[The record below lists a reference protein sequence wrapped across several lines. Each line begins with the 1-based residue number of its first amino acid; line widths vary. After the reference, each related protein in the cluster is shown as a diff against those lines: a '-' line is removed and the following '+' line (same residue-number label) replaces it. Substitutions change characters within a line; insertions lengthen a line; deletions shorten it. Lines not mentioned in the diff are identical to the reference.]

1 MKVLILSDIHGNL
14 SALQQVLERA
24 KGCHIDACVL
34 LGDLIDYGMHSNEV
48 LQELEQLPY
57 PCLCSIWGNHEY
69 AVFMQDYSRFSS
81 RRGQLC
87 AQYTRTQLNEPAWN
101 YLREEM
107 SPAGKREFLLD
118 GKRCLAVHG
127 GLDDPFWG
135 KIAPETALESYRAY
149 DYVFSGHSHIP
160 HLFEM
165 LFAADDAA
173 HRNKKKTVFINPGAV
188 GQPRNL
194 CPLAQFAILD
204 TVSGEMFQLRVPYNI
219 AAEQAAFTGQVD
231 DFYRK
236 RLAYGV

>member
-1 MKVLILSDIHGNL
+1 MKILILSDIHGNL

-24 KGCHIDACVL
+24 KACRIDAYVL

-48 LQELEQLPY
+48 LQVLEQFPY
-57 PCLCSIWGNHEY
+57 PCLSNIWGNHEY
-69 AVFMQDYSRFSS
+69 AISMQDYGRFSS

-87 AQYTRTQLNEPAWN
+87 AQYTRTQLDEPAWN
-101 YLREEM
+101 YLRKEM
-107 SPAGKREFLLD
+107 SPDGKREFLLD

-135 KIAPETALESYRAY
+135 NIAPGTELAAYGVY

-160 HLFEM
+160 HFFEM
-165 LFAADDAA
+165 LFAADDAK
-173 HRNKKKTVFINPGAV
+173 HRNRKKTVFINPGAV

-194 CPLAQFAILD
+194 CPMAQFAILD
-204 TVSGEMFQLRVPYNI
+204 TVSGGMSQLRVPYDI
-219 AAEQAAFTGQVD
+219 AVEQAAYTGQVD

-236 RLAYGV
+236 RLAHGI